1 MNKFILIACLETNV
15 FLSGLNIIL
24 KQNLPLLILVMW
36 LLENVYLP
44 VSQIIFF
51 LDAIVLKILICLRG
65 SKQIVISHVS

>member
-1 MNKFILIACLETNV
+1 MNKFILIAHLETNV

-44 VSQIIFF
+44 VSQIIFL
-51 LDAIVLKILICLRG
+51 LDAIILKMLICLRS
-65 SKQIVISHVS
+65 SK

>member
-1 MNKFILIACLETNV
+1 MNKFILIAHLETNV

-44 VSQIIFF
+44 VSQIIFL
-51 LDAIVLKILICLRG
+51 LDAIVLKMLICLRS
-65 SKQIVISHVS
+65 SKQIMISHVS